1 MKKQLTPQTDVWN
14 ETSETPTNTPEI
26 LDDDYMPVPEPVE
39 LPESV
44 DELKP
49 ISPTS
54 HAMEYSIAGL
64 KEDFPTAKDLEQ
76 FVFDETRVS
85 LKLKGID
92 PAKKYEIAFA
102 VLTGKDIDP
111 KYITGVNP
119 YIENNELIPED
130 PLKDIPK
137 RDPKLP
143 SETFMSVYLDMNVPH
158 PDKEMRA
165 LGAKVHCRFMTYPS
179 GAISYEITGPLEKHS
194 HGEKLDKYGRSRPEK
209 FVWVDPRTG
218 EQGIRYSDGTYTR
231 MGQKLRTLMEARR
244 VNKQQ
249 TVWSIWIDRSF
260 TQFNKGAIE
269 NPWDN

>member
-1 MKKQLTPQTDVWN
+1 MKKETTPTTTDDVWTDA
-14 ETSETPTNTPEI
+14 ESTLVTLPLE
-26 LDDDYMPVPEPVE
+26 PEPI
-39 LPESV
+39 SV
-44 DELKP
+44 DDLKP
-49 ISPTS
+49 TLPTTR
-54 HAMEYSIAGL
+54 AMEYSIAGL
-64 KEDFPTAKDLEQ
+64 REDFPTAKELEQ
-76 FVFDETRVS
+76 FIFDETRVA

-102 VLTGKDIDP
+102 ILTGADVDP

-119 YIENNELIPED
+119 YLDNNELIPED
-130 PLKDIPK
+130 PLKEIPS

-143 SETFMSVYLDMNVPH
+143 SEAAMSVYLDMNVPH

-194 HGEKLDKYGRSRPEK
+194 FGEKLDKYGRSRPEK
-209 FVWVDPRTG
+209 LFWVDPRTG
-218 EQGIRYSDGTYTR
+218 EQAIRYSDGSYTKA
-231 MGQKLRTLMEARR
+231 GQRLRTLMESRR

-249 TVWSIWIDRSF
+249 SVWNIWIDRSF
-260 TQFNKGAIE
+260 TQFHAGAID